1 MKKFPICRYQTY
13 PYDLAYV
20 FFHLPRYFFHYS
32 ACGPDQETFWKSFY
46 KTFKLKNSHVKKCQ
60 QAFAQVL
67 LEVIKSNK
75 FMVYVPAWVM
85 IVLHL
90 KVHYQLTQSFLLNL
104 KELKRNIY
112 VYCMLLILLS
122 HVYTDL
128 YINRLYVIN

>member
-75 FMVYVPAWVM
+75 FMVYVPVWVM
-85 IVLHL
+85 IVLHSKSSL
-90 KVHYQLTQSFLLNL
+90 STYAIFFIKFERTQKKYLCILYSFDFI
-104 KELKRNIY
+104 KP
-112 VYCMLLILLS
+112 
-122 HVYTDL
+122 
-128 YINRLYVIN
+128 RLYWFIY